1 MIFQPIPGQSTQ
13 ERVIT
18 ITFSDDDIA
27 LEANE
32 ICTFRLA
39 NATGAVLS
47 PPSETSATIIDDDCK

>member
-27 LEANE
+27 LEASE
-32 ICTFRLA
+32 IRTFRLA
-39 NATGAVLS
+39 NATGAVLAS
-47 PPSETSATIIDDDCK
+47 PSQTSVTIIDDERK